1 MLLLRLKTKAEEM
14 VFINRDF
21 PAMQFR
27 QELDQYV
34 TRQNLFKSQEEREEY
49 TEVLL
54 KESKSLQMKIE
65 ILVKIPTKLIAQSGH
80 AEEIQRLYKGDK
92 LTVYS
97 DVSYKIRRS
106 LLSRIRIFFKY

>member
-1 MLLLRLKTKAEEM
+1 MLLVRLQNKVEEM
-14 VFINRDF
+14 VFINRQF
-21 PAMQFR
+21 PEMQFR

-34 TRQNLFKSQEEREEY
+34 TRQNLFKSQEERKEY

-65 ILVKIPTKLIAQSGH
+65 ILVKISTKLIAQSGH

-92 LTVYS
+92 VTIYS
-97 DVSYKIRRS
+97 DVSYKIKRC